1 MHANQ
6 GRCSG
11 HTTAAAGRLL
21 AAVSASFWPY
31 TVLQVKG
38 NGSFL
43 MYANQKPS
51 RVTVGDDPAEVEW
64 DAATGAAA
72 VMMEG
77 GDKLTRQLTV
87 FF

>member
-1 MHANQ
+1 M
-6 GRCSG
+6 
-11 HTTAAAGRLL
+11 
-21 AAVSASFWPY
+21 
-31 TVLQVKG
+31 KG